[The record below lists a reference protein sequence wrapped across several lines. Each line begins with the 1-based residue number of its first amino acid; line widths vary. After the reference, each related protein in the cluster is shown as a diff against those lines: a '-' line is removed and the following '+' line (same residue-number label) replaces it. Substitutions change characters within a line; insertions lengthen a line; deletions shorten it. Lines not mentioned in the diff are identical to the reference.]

1 MRPVQPETDTD
12 RDWWAGFSGGTF
24 ALTAGAEPRVDIFL
38 GGLLFKVYIRQL
50 EVLEDTT
57 QKLHRGVTKVL
68 SGFSPMPP
76 EIPAN

>member
-1 MRPVQPETDTD
+1 MKAYSFV
-12 RDWWAGFSGGTF
+12 SV
-24 ALTAGAEPRVDIFL
+24 ALIAGAEPRVDIFL

-68 SGFSPMPP
+68 SGIPPMPP
-76 EIPAN
+76 EIPA

>member
-12 RDWWAGFSGGTF
+12 RNWWAGFSGRTF
-24 ALTAGAEPRVDIFL
+24 ALTFGAEPRVDIFL
-38 GGLLFKVYIRQL
+38 GGLLFKVYILQL

-68 SGFSPMPP
+68 SGFPPMPP